1 MHWATME
8 ATNRKNKNP
17 TLMCVLLRPFLIA
30 LFVEICVF
38 QVSCSKTSR
47 HIDRCFMPYIS
58 SWIPTFFRVH
68 LCGGLPTRLHLYRL
82 NLDMLRNE
90 LRINFIYCSFSWIS
104 FNQDKMVIS
113 FDLTLCSVFVGSIVY
128 RIIRQAFFSLR
139 IVIINIDTAF
149 ANSLFSHICGIFN
162 IRAFRNV
169 FQVTIAACCTTGA
182 CLVTWCLDL
191 VYGYLHIRCFSCT
204 SNRKIL
210 F

>member
-1 MHWATME
+1 MCRIVAENKFEADKSRFSLRRPSWSRSSCLSAQSNRFKICLVWMHWATME

-38 QVSCSKTSR
+38 QVSCSKTTR

-58 SWIPTFFRVH
+58 SWILTFFRVH

-113 FDLTLCSVFVGSIVY
+113 FDLTLCSVFVDSIVY

-149 ANSLFSHICGIFN
+149 ANS
-162 IRAFRNV
+162 
-169 FQVTIAACCTTGA
+169 
-182 CLVTWCLDL
+182 
-191 VYGYLHIRCFSCT
+191 
-204 SNRKIL
+204 
-210 F
+210 